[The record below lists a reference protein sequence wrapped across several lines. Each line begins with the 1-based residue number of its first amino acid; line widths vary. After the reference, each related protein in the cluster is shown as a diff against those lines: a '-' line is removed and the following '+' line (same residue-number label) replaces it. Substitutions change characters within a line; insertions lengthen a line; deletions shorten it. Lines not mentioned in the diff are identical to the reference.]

1 MFISRRLLLISK
13 IPSPFAKNR
22 KKEARFR
29 PQPRQMRNKLHY
41 YGDNGNTEG
50 EDESS
55 VDEDD
60 SSLPGGGYMRK
71 RKASVFMLGFSD
83 EGESSIEGYI
93 AVPDNTESEGESSVD
108 ESLTGGYMVLPD
120 NTESEDESSVAE
132 NDNSLPSG
140 GYVRKKK
147 ANVFMLSSSSG
158 DESSIKDYMPPP
170 YLRHSSLS
178 EGLKRPL
185 MHRTED
191 EDVTS
196 ENYHRIDM
204 GPNLS

>member
-1 MFISRRLLLISK
+1 MPASRENSSCSKTIFDMFISRRLLLISK

-71 RKASVFMLGFSD
+71 RKASVFML
-83 EGESSIEGYI
+83 
-93 AVPDNTESEGESSVD
+93 
-108 ESLTGGYMVLPD
+108 
-120 NTESEDESSVAE
+120 
-132 NDNSLPSG
+132 
-140 GYVRKKK
+140 
-147 ANVFMLSSSSG
+147 SSSSG